1 MVIFL
6 TEGSV
11 DVSQFMQNREKE
23 HVYREDGYN
32 ITIEDGK

>member
-1 MVIFL
+1 MVVVL
-6 TEGSV
+6 TKGSV
-11 DVSQFMQNREKE
+11 DESRFMQNREKE